1 MANITISRNVSLP
14 NTMINAS
21 SLPNIKLT
29 YFNLRARAEPARI
42 LLAYAGVS
50 YQDNRLPPPWENIE
64 AWAAQKNSYPYGCLP
79 MLYWGEEEI
88 AQSVAIARFL
98 ATKFGLIGRD
108 NIETAQVDEII
119 CALQDV
125 INAGYAVL
133 HEKDET
139 RKTSLAEK
147 HKDVTIPTVL
157 TNIEKRLQSRGGQFL
172 VGNALTWADFQT
184 FFFCSELR
192 DQEVLKTVP
201 GIADLVSRVGN
212 LPNIKAWLKSRPANP
227 F

>member
-157 TNIEKRLQSRGGQFL
+157 KRLSNPVKLPAILSTACICRAKNRQDLMTVAGAERIITGTSAVTLGAAATHTRITRS
-172 VGNALTWADFQT
+172 VG
-184 FFFCSELR
+184 
-192 DQEVLKTVP
+192 
-201 GIADLVSRVGN
+201 
-212 LPNIKAWLKSRPANP
+212 
-227 F
+227 